1 MERIASDRVV
11 YSVLKE
17 SLYRAMGYW
26 RHQMMMMMVVVIM
39 MIVTADLNAGN
50 VCAMS
55 YTSVQNK
62 ASLYASFIIVIIA
75 VQME

>member
-11 YSVLKE
+11 YGVLKE
-17 SLYRAMGYW
+17 NLYRAMGYW
-26 RHQMMMMMVVVIM
+26 RHQMMMMMVVIM

>member
-1 MERIASDRVV
+1 MERVASDRVV
-11 YSVLKE
+11 HSVLKE

-26 RHQMMMMMVVVIM
+26 RHQMMMMMVVIM

>member
-1 MERIASDRVV
+1 
-11 YSVLKE
+11 
-17 SLYRAMGYW
+17 
-26 RHQMMMMMVVVIM
+26 MMMMMVVII
-39 MIVTADLNAGN
+39 MIVTAELKAGN

>member
-1 MERIASDRVV
+1 MERVASDRVV
-11 YSVLKE
+11 HSVLKE

-62 ASLYASFIIVIIA
+62 ASLNASFIIVIIA

>member
-11 YSVLKE
+11 HSVLKE

-26 RHQMMMMMVVVIM
+26 RHQMMMMMVVIM
-39 MIVTADLNAGN
+39 MIVTADLKAGN

>member
-1 MERIASDRVV
+1 
-11 YSVLKE
+11 
-17 SLYRAMGYW
+17 
-26 RHQMMMMMVVVIM
+26 MMMMVIM

-75 VQME
+75 VQMEWVMS